1 MARETEA
8 ATGAIAPVAEE
19 SLTARTSSSILW
31 MTMQRWA
38 TRLGAL
44 ATLMILTR
52 VLAPEDF
59 GLASAATTLIPILYV
74 IADIGFSTY
83 IVQARRLSSRTLDTA
98 FWFSLLCGVVLAGA
112 VVVGA
117 PLMALLIGEPAVA
130 PLIQVMALSVG
141 IVAVTSVP
149 ISLMRRRMEF
159 RRLAVIEV
167 SSALLAQVAAVTAA
181 LLGAGAWA
189 LVLQVLV
196 SQSIYGASAWIA
208 SRWRPGTTFSRSDF
222 AVMARFGGPVV
233 GSGLVTMTRYWLETV
248 IIISALGIREMGFI
262 IIAQRLVLTAQ
273 ELSVSALLPV
283 ATAAFARV
291 KESTQRLRSAYLRAT
306 AITYAAVTPLMLF
319 VAVGAATLVPFL
331 FGADKAPSAAVVPAI
346 VVTVL
351 LNISWAIDQ
360 GLYLGAG
367 RSLRWFVLVTTTS
380 AAALSALALT
390 AHLGLPAVLIT
401 LVSIAAAEAVVRW
414 FVVVPVVH
422 ARVSDV
428 AFAQLG
434 IVLPT
439 VLAGSVGIVLMQLGD
454 AVPEIVLLALT
465 GTAILAVYLV
475 ATRFLRPRVFADTV
489 MMLPARIGKT
499 LMWAVPRRL
508 RGEADTAQP
517 GGQANA

>member
-1 MARETEA
+1 MARQNEA
-8 ATGAIAPVAEE
+8 VAGEITPPTEE

-31 MTMQRWA
+31 MTLQRWA
-38 TRLGAL
+38 TRLGGL

-74 IADIGFSTY
+74 ISDIGFSTY
-83 IVQARRLSSRTLDTA
+83 IVQARRLSTRTLNTA
-98 FWFSLLCGVVLAGA
+98 FWFSLLCGLVLAGA
-112 VVVGA
+112 VVVAA
-117 PLMALLIGEPAVA
+117 PLMALVVGEPAVA
-130 PLIQVMALSVG
+130 PLIQVMAVSVG

-149 ISLMRRRMEF
+149 ISLLRRRMEF

-167 SSALLAQVAAVTAA
+167 SSALVAQAAAITAA

-196 SQSIYGASAWIA
+196 SQVIYGVAAWFV
-208 SRWRPGTTFSRSDF
+208 SRWRPGVTFSRTQF
-222 AVMARFGGPVV
+222 IVMLRFGGPIV

-248 IIISALGIREMGFI
+248 IIISALGVREMGFI

-291 KESTQRLRSAYLRAT
+291 KETTERLRSAYLRAT
-306 AITYAAVTPLMLF
+306 AISYAAVAPLMLF
-319 VAVGAATLVPFL
+319 VAVAAPTLVPFL
-331 FGADKAPSAAVVPAI
+331 FGADKSPSAAIVPAI

-351 LNISWAIDQ
+351 LNVSWAIDQ

-367 RSLRWFVLVTTTS
+367 RPLRWFILVTATT
-380 AAALSALALT
+380 AVALGTLALI
-390 AHLGLPAVLIT
+390 APLGLAPVLIT
-401 LVSIAAAEAVVRW
+401 MACVAAGEAVVRW
-414 FVVVPVVH
+414 FVVAPVLRT
-422 ARVSDV
+422 RVRDV

-434 IVLPT
+434 IIAPS
-439 VLAGSVGIVLMQLGD
+439 VLAGGVGVAVMQLGD
-454 AVPEIVLLALT
+454 AVPEVALLALT
-465 GTAILAVYLV
+465 GTAIVVVYLI

-489 MMLPARIGKT
+489 TMLPARIGT
-499 LMWAVPRRL
+499 LLIWGVPRRL
-508 RGEADTAQP
+508 RSADGGVPAEGEASA
-517 GGQANA
+517 